1 MVQAIPPRSA
11 PSRATP
17 SAPARASGPV
27 NDTLRELERMDPDE
41 LDQLLGLKPRYDIP
55 PTAKRSL
62 SEIGVLA
69 AGEGGFDG
77 EFVSRQPA
85 ALVRAA
91 LAGTKGPLVSRWG
104 HILAR
109 RALASR
115 LDAPEGMEPVEF
127 ASLRL
132 GVLNRIGEYSV
143 ARALAQDVDTDNW
156 NDSLTD
162 AAIDAYL
169 GTGDIVGMCP
179 AVQLQGSS
187 REDDIWRMLQGICY
201 GYAGQASRSNAN
213 LRQIARGDGVAAIDI
228 LLAQRFAGAAGSARR
243 AINIEWDD
251 VETLTP
257 WRYALAIAV
266 GEEVPDRLL
275 ADAPAQYRRMAAT
288 APMLG
293 LTQRTRGADLAAREG
308 ILSSQAMVD
317 LFSQIHLTRGP
328 DAPARGAAAQL
339 RRAYV
344 GNTTDVRMA
353 ALRELWSVGWGASQ
367 DDGYARYVLTAYAS
381 ARIAPEGA
389 LADDAA
395 ALVTAMLSAG
405 FDRNALRW
413 APVVPQGSLAWGQL
427 VMAQQDRSNPVT
439 EGLIR
444 AFEEND
450 DSTGK
455 RKTQFLVAGLAGL
468 DRIDADLRTE
478 LASDMRM
485 TLTAKSRWAELI
497 DAAADTNSAVLV
509 SYLAAVGMQGNDWSD
524 MTPRHL
530 YHIVNALNRV
540 GLSAE
545 ARMIA
550 AEAIARG

>member
-1 MVQAIPPRSA
+1 
-11 PSRATP
+11 
-17 SAPARASGPV
+17 
-27 NDTLRELERMDPDE
+27 MDPDE

-77 EFVSRQPA
+77 KSVSRQPA
-85 ALVRAA
+85 AIVRAA

-156 NDSLTD
+156 NDNLTN
-162 AAIDAYL
+162 AALDAYL

-179 AVQLQGSS
+179 AVQLQGSA
-187 REDDIWRMLQGICY
+187 REDDTWRMLQGICY

-213 LRQIARGDGVAAIDI
+213 LRQIARGDDVAAIDI

-251 VETLTP
+251 VDELTP

-266 GEEVPDRLL
+266 GEEVPDRLF

-344 GNTTDVRMA
+344 GDTTDARMG
-353 ALRELWSVGWGASQ
+353 ALRELWSDGWGASQ

-381 ARIAPEGA
+381 ARIAPEDA

-413 APVVPQGSLAWGQL
+413 AQVVPQGSLAWGQL
-427 VMAQQDRSNPVT
+427 VMVQQQRSNPVT
-439 EGLIR
+439 EGPIR

-455 RKTQFLVAGLAGL
+455 RKTQFLIAGLAGL
-468 DRIDADLRTE
+468 DRIDADLRAD
-478 LASDMRM
+478 LAGDLRM

-497 DAAADTNSAVLV
+497 DAAADSNSAVLV
-509 SYLAAVGMQGNDWSD
+509 SYLAAVGMQGDNWSD

-550 AEAIARG
+550 AEAVARG

>member
-1 MVQAIPPRSA
+1 
-11 PSRATP
+11 
-17 SAPARASGPV
+17 
-27 NDTLRELERMDPDE
+27 MDPDE

-69 AGEGGFDG
+69 AGEGGFAS
-77 EFVSRQPA
+77 ESVSRQPA
-85 ALVRAA
+85 AIVRAA

-115 LDAPEGMEPVEF
+115 LDAPEGMDPVEF

-156 NDSLTD
+156 NDNLTN
-162 AAIDAYL
+162 AALDAYL

-179 AVQLQGSS
+179 AVQLQGSA
-187 REDDIWRMLQGICY
+187 REGSVWRMLQGICY

-213 LRQIARGDGVAAIDI
+213 LRQIARGDDVAAIDI

-251 VETLTP
+251 VDTLTP

-266 GEEVPDRLL
+266 GEEVPDRLF
-275 ADAPAQYRRMAAT
+275 AAAPAQYRHMAAT

-293 LTQRTRGADLAAREG
+293 LAQRTRGADRAAREG

-328 DAPARGAAAQL
+328 DASARGAAAQL

-344 GNTTDVRMA
+344 GDTTDTRVA
-353 ALRELWSVGWGASQ
+353 ALRELWSDGWGASQ
-367 DDGYARYVLTAYAS
+367 DDSYAHYVLTAYAA
-381 ARIAPEGA
+381 ARIAPDEE

-395 ALVTAMLSAG
+395 PLITAMLAAG
-405 FDRNALRW
+405 LDRNALRW
-413 APVVPQGSLAWGQL
+413 ASVVEQGSLAWGQL
-427 VMAQQDRSNPVT
+427 ILAQQQRNSPVD
-439 EGLIR
+439 ESAIR
-444 AFEEND
+444 TFSDND
-450 DSTGK
+450 TSIGK

-468 DRIDADLRTE
+468 NRIEGDTGADLADDFSMV
-478 LASDMRM
+478 LSAQ
-485 TLTAKSRWAELI
+485 SRWAKLI
-497 DAAADTNSAVLV
+497 DAAADSNSPALV
-509 SYLAAVGMQGNDWSD
+509 AYLAAVGMQGDSWAE

-530 YHIVNALNRV
+530 YHIVSALDRV